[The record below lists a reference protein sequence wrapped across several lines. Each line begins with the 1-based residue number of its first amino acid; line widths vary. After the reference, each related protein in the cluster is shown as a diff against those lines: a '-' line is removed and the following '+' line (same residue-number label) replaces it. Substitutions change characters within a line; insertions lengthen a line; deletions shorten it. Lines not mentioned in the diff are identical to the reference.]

1 MDLWK
6 LGRGTHWG
14 FSRLWDLPTCQTD
27 PFSFDLFKLKI
38 SYIVSATIAKQN
50 SLLKKGKHWAG
61 KDYLSERAIVIIV
74 SCICPKHVLIR
85 CRHAWTWNWKEEC
98 ERNGKEENVRRCA
111 NRADLLEHVR
121 RHSTVNFATSYHETI
136 FLDQVLLLKRR
147 FTEQQFQPALFWKS
161 VPVICLYI
169 YLWYLL
175 LNTQMWQIEMVLCL
189 TRYLTQLVCE
199 VQCCAVMCLN
209 MHLCYL
215 LNLCLQMGR
224 QGLKDKC

>member
-85 CRHAWTWNWKEEC
+85 CRHAWTWNEC
-98 ERNGKEENVRRCA
+98 ERERNGKEENVRRCA
-111 NRADLLEHVR
+111 NRSDLLEHVR

-136 FLDQVLLLKRR
+136 FFIK
-147 FTEQQFQPALFWKS
+147 FCFWKDVSLNSNFSQPSFERVSLWS
-161 VPVICLYI
+161 VYTFTSGI
-169 YLWYLL
+169 YFW
-175 LNTQMWQIEMVLCL
+175 T
-189 TRYLTQLVCE
+189 
-199 VQCCAVMCLN
+199 
-209 MHLCYL
+209 
-215 LNLCLQMGR
+215 
-224 QGLKDKC
+224 LKCDR